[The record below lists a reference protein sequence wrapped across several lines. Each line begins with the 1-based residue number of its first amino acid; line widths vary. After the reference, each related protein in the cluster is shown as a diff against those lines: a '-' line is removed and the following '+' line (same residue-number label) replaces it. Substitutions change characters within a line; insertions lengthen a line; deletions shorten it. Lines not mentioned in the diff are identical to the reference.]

1 MAFYLHV
8 QLLKGLRLGF
18 AMHQATFLLSCG
30 LDLLVDAAVTLGLDS
45 DDIAPLSLR
54 CDEIFNKIKMYE
66 NPF

>member
-18 AMHQATFLLSCG
+18 AMHQATFLLSCA
-30 LDLLVDAAVTLGLDS
+30 LDLLVDAVTLVLDS
-45 DDIAPLSLR
+45 DNIAPPSL
-54 CDEIFNKIKMYE
+54 IFNKIKMYE